1 MNKSEAVRKINECAH
16 WMRQYRF
23 WCSSDMENE
32 LIELLDVFSDE
43 VWLDFSVLS
52 EFNNG
57 FYLGEMENGERNGFG
72 AYLWY
77 NSSEP
82 NRLYLGDWKNGVRQ
96 GHGMYMSDGFCY
108 FGGFVNSE
116 YQGNGSY
123 AIGRG
128 GVEIFADFYKGDIT
142 YLKYSTK
149 AFTFNGKSYGVTGFD
164 KYTNGNNSSGNSSNG
179 SSYSNSSDDGYG
191 CIGYIILGAIIWGL
205 IKCCS

>member
-1 MNKSEAVRKINECAH
+1 
-16 WMRQYRF
+16 
-23 WCSSDMENE
+23 MENE

-164 KYTNGNNSSGNSSNG
+164 NYTNGNNSSGNSSNG